1 MDEQNFDKFFGDHL
15 KADED
20 FPFSDDKWDK
30 MKNHLNTHI
39 EAKRRRRLGAWLS
52 IPLLALLGS
61 LGFMGWSLHNSQ
73 QDIRSLTAEIKTLHL
88 EKEASVSPSVSTV
101 KSDTVYHHV
110 VVRRYDTIFQ
120 TVVRRDFSDGTTI
133 KSDVSPSKTKIIG
146 ENKVPKKT
154 TTITDVP
161 KNSSSQMPNSVSKNE
176 MGKGNEG
183 LKTDFTQKEEEKK
196 VLGTTP
202 ASNDTILSANKKR
215 LTETVNNDAI
225 SQKSPL
231 NNTSENKNANDS
243 SKTTITQSDSLQIN
257 TNTPINK
264 ETTDSKFEVQ
274 DPLSKKEEKAEKG
287 SEIDEPVLEKQV
299 KKRPPIIKLIKMGGY
314 EVGVSGGIAAIDGKD
329 ILHQNG
335 FSTGIRGGILL
346 GNHFKI
352 VGEAQFL
359 TLNYEVNKLTG
370 ERDIPVINPP
380 TANDVFHEVRVEQ
393 LYWQYALGLQY
404 VFGNKRLK
412 PYIGTSLVG
421 QSKMEEKFEYQ
432 FQNRVT
438 REDVFVRTKR
448 HDDSFQLPIMR
459 LNVGAEYPIWRK
471 IQAQIEGS
479 YDVKVNNIPQFKP
492 LWQLKAAVLYRF

>member
-73 QDIRSLTAEIKTLHL
+73 QDIRSLKAEIKTLHL

-146 ENKVPKKT
+146 ENKAIT
-154 TTITDVP
+154 TTTDVP
-161 KNSSSQMPNSVSKNE
+161 KNNFNAVSKSETQNAKE
-176 MGKGNEG
+176 EDPLSISEKKQGNDAVKTTPINKDIAASKPETQNIKGENPLSTSEKKNVTDS
-183 LKTDFTQKEEEKK
+183 LKT
-196 VLGTTP
+196 
-202 ASNDTILSANKKR
+202 I
-215 LTETVNNDAI
+215 
-225 SQKSPL
+225 
-231 NNTSENKNANDS
+231 
-243 SKTTITQSDSLQIN
+243 ITQSDSLQIN

-264 ETTDSKFEVQ
+264 ETTDSKFEIQ

-287 SEIDEPVLEKQV
+287 SEINEPVLEKQV

-359 TLNYEVNKLTG
+359 TLSYEVNKLTG

-393 LYWQYALGLQY
+393 PYWQYALGLQY